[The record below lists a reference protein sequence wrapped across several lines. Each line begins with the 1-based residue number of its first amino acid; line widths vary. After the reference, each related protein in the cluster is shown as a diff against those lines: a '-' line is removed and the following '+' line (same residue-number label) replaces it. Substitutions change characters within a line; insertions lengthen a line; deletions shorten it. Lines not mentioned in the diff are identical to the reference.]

1 MKNFVLGTAVR
12 LRAILEENLPS
23 GGEVTATIYDSRN
36 SLVVIDA
43 ATTEITDNVFE
54 YIYQSTDNDI
64 DGEYRVIFKITV
76 GNYTTMEQQ
85 TFNFV
90 DVMD

>member
-12 LRAILEENLPS
+12 LRAILEEDLPS